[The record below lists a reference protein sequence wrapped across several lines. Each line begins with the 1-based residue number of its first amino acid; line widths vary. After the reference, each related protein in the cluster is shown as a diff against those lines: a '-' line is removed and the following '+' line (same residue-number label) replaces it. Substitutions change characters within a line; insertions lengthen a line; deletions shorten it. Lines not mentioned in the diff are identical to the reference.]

1 MLQFPPLKI
10 LLIKMFQEQQSTSQL
25 DPIFT
30 ATSALPPP
38 PVLVPALMSGS
49 TSEVDTTAG
58 PSSSLDVS
66 AEAATTSPSSLCVA
80 KKRGARGL
88 LKKSESKAE
97 KKARYQRNQNL
108 QKRLNR
114 MLAKARMIYRA
125 TRGVRR
131 FMLYKLLDAVDE
143 MIEKNRFL
151 LGKEGNLIS
160 VSYLFSYELVLE
172 GKVLDFGD
180 LSQEPFLSKKM
191 PSLFQFLADK
201 NLFPE
206 GLAIPP
212 PEDIKEMYGKWIKNE
227 SNEVS
232 FTGVIPPFLA
242 LFLSCTDEYED
253 ETFFLFEQDDKEDIV
268 VEDLLVRR
276 KKQIEE
282 DQLEE
287 NP

>member
-1 MLQFPPLKI
+1 M
-10 LLIKMFQEQQSTSQL
+10 
-25 DPIFT
+25 
-30 ATSALPPP
+30 
-38 PVLVPALMSGS
+38 
-49 TSEVDTTAG
+49 
-58 PSSSLDVS
+58 
-66 AEAATTSPSSLCVA
+66 
-80 KKRGARGL
+80 
-88 LKKSESKAE
+88 
-97 KKARYQRNQNL
+97 
-108 QKRLNR
+108 R
-114 MLAKARMIYRA
+114 MLAKARIIYRA

-131 FMLYKLLDAVDE
+131 FMLYKLLDAVDDMVE
-143 MIEKNRFL
+143 NNQVL

-180 LSQEPFLSKKM
+180 LLQEPLSKKM

-212 PEDIKEMYGKWIKNE
+212 PEEIKEMYGKWIKNE

-242 LFLSCTDEYED
+242 LFLSYTDEYED

-268 VEDLLVRR
+268 SEDLLLRR

-282 DQLEE
+282 DQIEE